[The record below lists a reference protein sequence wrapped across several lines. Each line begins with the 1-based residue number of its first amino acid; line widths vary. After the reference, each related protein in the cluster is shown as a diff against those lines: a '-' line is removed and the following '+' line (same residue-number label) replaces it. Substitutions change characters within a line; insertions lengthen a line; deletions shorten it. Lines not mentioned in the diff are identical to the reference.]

1 MQYFCRMSKKLIP
14 AYLLTFVNVLG
25 FSILMPVLPF
35 IVNDYGAPKWV
46 FGLLLT
52 LYSTFQFLGAPF
64 LGSLSDTRGRKPI
77 LLISQA
83 GTLLSWVIFG
93 GALLLPDFPV
103 FGLALP
109 LLIIGLSRILDGITG
124 GNVSTTNAYVSDI
137 TTREEKSYIFGYLGG
152 IAGLGFIV
160 GPALGGFSASFS
172 IGYLGTVILSIIIS
186 IITLITIVLWLK
198 ESHPEEKR
206 VPRNRQ
212 PIWKTIFIVGR
223 IRDLEPSPVVKS
235 LFTLKAFFS
244 SMMAFYIATISLFL
258 IDLFKFDEGE
268 LGLFL
273 LVAGA
278 FLAFNQAFLSRIFI
292 RRLGEFKTLLLGL
305 GLSTVGLTAI
315 TMTSNIYVFMG
326 LYYILNLG
334 LSLSFP
340 TFNALITI
348 HANPKK
354 QGEILGVSES
364 INSLATAVFP
374 VIAAA
379 LYGMIGF
386 PLYYGIALMPLI
398 AFILA
403 FASYKKLGKTAFS
416 Q

>member
-1 MQYFCRMSKKLIP
+1 MSKKLIP

-35 IVNDYGAPKWV
+35 IVSDYGAPKWV

-52 LYSTFQFLGAPF
+52 LYSTFQFIGAPF
-64 LGSLSDTRGRKPI
+64 LGSLSDTKGRKPV

-83 GTLLSWVIFG
+83 GTLVSWIIFG
-93 GALLLPDFPV
+93 CAFLLPNFPV
-103 FGLALP
+103 FGIALP
-109 LLIIGLSRILDGITG
+109 LFVIGFSRILDGITG

-160 GPALGGFSASFS
+160 GPALGGYSASFS
-172 IGYLGTVILSIIIS
+172 IGYLGTILLSISVSFITFLTII
-186 IITLITIVLWLK
+186 LWLK
-198 ESHPEEKR
+198 ESHPEDKR
-206 VPRNRQ
+206 IPRERQ
-212 PIWKTIFIVGR
+212 PIWKTVFILRR
-223 IRDLEPSPVVKS
+223 IKELNPSPVIKS
-235 LFTLKAFFS
+235 LFTLKTFFS

-268 LGLFL
+268 LGFFL

-278 FLAFNQAFLSRIFI
+278 FLAFNQAVLSKQFIKRI
-292 RRLGEFKTLLLGL
+292 GEFETLLVGL
-305 GLSTVGLTAI
+305 GLSTIGLVALTL
-315 TMTSNIYVFMG
+315 TSNLYVFIG
-326 LYYILNLG
+326 FYYVLNLG

-348 HANPKK
+348 HANPQK

-364 INSLATAVFP
+364 INSLATALFP
-374 VIAAA
+374 VLAAT
-379 LYGMIGF
+379 LYGIIGYKV
-386 PLYYGIALMPLI
+386 YYLIASLALF

-403 FASYKKLGKTAFS
+403 FRSFVKLGKEAFD
-416 Q
+416 

>member
-1 MQYFCRMSKKLIP
+1 MSKKLIP

-35 IVNDYGAPKWV
+35 IVRDYGAPKWV

-52 LYSTFQFLGAPF
+52 LYSTFQFIGATYLGR
-64 LGSLSDTRGRKPI
+64 LSDARGRKPI

-83 GTLLSWVIFG
+83 GTLFSWVIFG
-93 GALLLPDFPV
+93 FALLLPDFPL

-109 LLIIGLSRILDGITG
+109 LVIIGLSRILDGITG
-124 GNVSTTNAYVSDI
+124 GNVSTTNAYVSDV
-137 TTREEKSYIFGYLGG
+137 TTREEKSYVFGYLGG

-160 GPALGGFSASFS
+160 GPAIGGYSSSFS
-172 IGYLGTVILSIIIS
+172 IGYLGTIILSIAIS
-186 IITLITIVLWLK
+186 LITLLTIVFWLK

-206 VPRNRQ
+206 TVRNRQ
-212 PIWKTIFIVGR
+212 PLWKSIFIVRR
-223 IRDLEPSPVVKS
+223 IRELEPSPVVKS
-235 LFTLKAFFS
+235 LFILKAFFS
-244 SMMAFYIATISLFL
+244 SMMAFYIASISLFL

-273 LVAGA
+273 LIAGA
-278 FLAFNQAFLSRIFI
+278 FLAFNQAFLSKLFI
-292 RRLGEFKTLLLGL
+292 RRLGEFKTLLVGL
-305 GLSTVGLTAI
+305 ALATVGII
-315 TMTSNIYVFMG
+315 TITLTSN
-326 LYYILNLG
+326 LYLFIAFYYLLNLG

-348 HANPKK
+348 HANPAK
-354 QGEILGVSES
+354 QGEILGISES

-374 VIAAA
+374 VISAA
-379 LYGMIGF
+379 LYGIIGF
-386 PLYYGIALMPLI
+386 QLYYIVALLPLI

-403 FASYKKLGKTAFS
+403 MSSYKRLGKAAFK
-416 Q
+416 

>member
-1 MQYFCRMSKKLIP
+1 MSKKLIP

-35 IVNDYGAPKWV
+35 IVDNYGAPKWV

-52 LYSTFQFLGAPF
+52 LYSTFQFIGAPF

-83 GTLLSWVIFG
+83 GTLLSWIIFG
-93 GALLLPDFPV
+93 CALLLPDLPIL
-103 FGLALP
+103 GLSLP
-109 LLIIGLSRILDGITG
+109 LLVIGLSRILDGITG

-152 IAGLGFIV
+152 IAGVGFIV
-160 GPALGGFSASFS
+160 GPALGGYSASFS
-172 IGYLGTVILSIIIS
+172 IGYLGTVLLSIAVS
-186 IITLITIVLWLK
+186 IITFLTIVFWLK
-198 ESHPEEKR
+198 ESHPVEKR
-206 VPRNRQ
+206 VPRKKQ
-212 PIWKTIFIVGR
+212 SLWKTIFIVR
-223 IRDLEPSPVVKS
+223 RVRELDPDPAIKT
-235 LFTLKAFFS
+235 LFTVKAFFS
-244 SMMAFYIATISLFL
+244 SMMAFYIATMSLFL

-273 LVAGA
+273 LIAGA
-278 FLAFNQAFLSRIFI
+278 FLAFNQAFISKQFIKRI
-292 RRLGEFKTLLLGL
+292 GEFETLLVGL
-305 GLSTVGLTAI
+305 GLSTIGLIAI
-315 TMTSNIYVFMG
+315 TLTSNLYVFVG
-326 LYYILNLG
+326 FYYILNLG

-364 INSLATAVFP
+364 ISSLATAIFP
-374 VIAAA
+374 VLAAT
-379 LYGMIGF
+379 LYGIIGF
-386 PLYYGIALMPLI
+386 KVYYLIAVLALI
-398 AFILA
+398 AFMLA
-403 FASYKKLGKTAFS
+403 LRSFLKLGKEAFD
-416 Q
+416 

>member
-1 MQYFCRMSKKLIP
+1 MSKKLIP

-52 LYSTFQFLGAPF
+52 LYSTFQFIGAPI
-64 LGSLSDTRGRKPI
+64 LGSLSDTKGRKPI

-83 GTLLSWVIFG
+83 GTLLSWFIF
-93 GALLLPDFPV
+93 ALALVLPDFSV

-124 GNVSTTNAYVSDI
+124 GNVSATNAYVSDV

-160 GPALGGFSASFS
+160 GPAIGGYSASFS
-172 IGYLGTVILSIIIS
+172 IGYLGTVLLSIGIS
-186 IITLITIVLWLK
+186 IITLLTIVLWLK

-206 VPRNRQ
+206 APRNRQ
-212 PIWKTIFIVGR
+212 PFWKAIFIVRR

-244 SMMAFYIATISLFL
+244 AMMAFYIATISLFL

-292 RRLGEFKTLLLGL
+292 KKLGEFRTLLFGL
-305 GLSTVGLTAI
+305 GLATFGLIAI
-315 TMTSNIYVFMG
+315 TLTTNIYVFVG
-326 LYYILNLG
+326 FYYFLNLG

-374 VIAAA
+374 VLAAV
-379 LYGMIGF
+379 LYGLIGF
-386 PLYYGIALMPLI
+386 PVYYLI
-398 AFILA
+398 ATLPLVALFIA
-403 FASYKKLGKTAFS
+403 IGSFKKLGKAAFS
-416 Q
+416 

>member
-1 MQYFCRMSKKLIP
+1 MSKKLIP

-35 IVNDYGAPKWV
+35 IVSDYGAPKWV

-52 LYSTFQFLGAPF
+52 LYSTFQFIGAPF

-83 GTLLSWVIFG
+83 GTLLSWIIFG
-93 GALLLPDFPV
+93 FALLLPNFPV
-103 FGLALP
+103 YGFALP
-109 LLIIGLSRILDGITG
+109 LIIIGLSRILDGITG

-160 GPALGGFSASFS
+160 GPAIGGFSASFS
-172 IGYLGTVILSIIIS
+172 IGYLGTIFLSIGIS
-186 IITLITIVLWLK
+186 VITLLTIIFWLK

-206 VPRNRQ
+206 AVRNRQ
-212 PIWKTIFIVGR
+212 PLWKTIFIVR
-223 IRDLEPSPVVKS
+223 RVRELDPSPVIKS
-235 LFTLKAFFS
+235 LFVLKAFFS
-244 SMMAFYIATISLFL
+244 SMMAFYIASISLFL
-258 IDLFKFDEGE
+258 IDLFTFDEGQ

-278 FLAFNQAFLSRIFI
+278 FLAFNQAFLSKLFI
-292 RRLGEFKTLLLGL
+292 RRLGEFRTLL
-305 GLSTVGLTAI
+305 VGLALATIGIIAI
-315 TMTSNIYVFMG
+315 TMTSNLYAFIGF
-326 LYYILNLG
+326 YYILNLG

-354 QGEILGVSES
+354 QGEILGISES

-374 VIAAA
+374 VLSAG
-379 LYGMIGF
+379 LYGIIGYQ
-386 PLYYGIALMPLI
+386 LYYIIAILPLV

-403 FASYKKLGKTAFS
+403 MGSYKKLGKAAFK
-416 Q
+416 

>member
-1 MQYFCRMSKKLIP
+1 MSKKLIP

-52 LYSTFQFLGAPF
+52 LYSTFQFIGAPY
-64 LGSLSDTRGRKPI
+64 LGSLSDTKGRKPI

-83 GTLLSWVIFG
+83 GTLLSWIIFAV
-93 GALLLPDFPV
+93 ALLLPDFPV

-109 LLIIGLSRILDGITG
+109 LVIIGLSRILDGITG
-124 GNVSTTNAYVSDI
+124 GNVSTTNAYVSDV

-172 IGYLGTVILSIIIS
+172 IGYLGTVFVTMGIS
-186 IITLITIVLWLK
+186 IITLLTIIFWLK

-206 VPRNRQ
+206 IERNRQ
-212 PIWKTIFIVGR
+212 PLWKSIFIVR
-223 IRDLEPSPVVKS
+223 RVKELNPSPLIKS

-244 SMMAFYIATISLFL
+244 SMMAFYIATISLYL
-258 IDLFKFDEGE
+258 IDLFGFDEGE

-278 FLAFNQAFLSRIFI
+278 FLAFNQAFLSKQFI
-292 RRLGEFKTLLLGL
+292 KRLGEFKTLLIGL
-305 GLSTVGLTAI
+305 GLSTIGLIALTL
-315 TMTSNIYVFMG
+315 TSNLYLFIGF
-326 LYYILNLG
+326 YYILNLG

-354 QGEILGVSES
+354 QGEILGISES
-364 INSLATAVFP
+364 INSLATAIFP
-374 VIAAA
+374 VLAAA
-379 LYGMIGF
+379 LYGIIGYQ
-386 PLYYGIALMPLI
+386 LYYIIAALPLI
-398 AFILA
+398 ALFLA
-403 FASYKKLGKTAFS
+403 ISSIKRLGKNAFS
-416 Q
+416 

>member
-1 MQYFCRMSKKLIP
+1 
-14 AYLLTFVNVLG
+14 
-25 FSILMPVLPF
+25 MPVLPF

-93 GALLLPDFPV
+93 GALLLPEFPI

-109 LLIIGLSRILDGITG
+109 LLIIGLSRILDGLTG

-186 IITLITIVLWLK
+186 TITLITIVLWLK
-198 ESHPEEKR
+198 ESHPVEKR
-206 VPRNRQ
+206 APRNRQ
-212 PIWKTIFIVGR
+212 PLWKSIFIVR
-223 IRDLEPSPVVKS
+223 RVKELNPAPIIKS
-235 LFTLKAFFS
+235 LFVLKAFFS

-268 LGLFL
+268 LGIFL

-278 FLAFNQAFLSRIFI
+278 FLSFNQAFLSRVFI
-292 RRLGEFKTLLLGL
+292 RKLGEFRTLLLGL
-305 GLSTVGLTAI
+305 GLATVGLIAI
-315 TMTSNIYVFMG
+315 TLTSNLYVFIG
-326 LYYILNLG
+326 FYYILNLG

-348 HANPKK
+348 HANPQK
-354 QGEILGVSES
+354 QGEILGISES

-374 VIAAA
+374 VVAAA
-379 LYGMIGF
+379 LYGVIGF
-386 PLYYGIALMPLI
+386 PVYYLIALMPLT
-398 AFILA
+398 AFIMA
-403 FASYKKLGKTAFS
+403 FSWYKKLGKAAFA

>member
-1 MQYFCRMSKKLIP
+1 MSKKLIP

-25 FSILMPVLPF
+25 FSILMPILPF

-52 LYSTFQFLGAPF
+52 LYSTFQFIGAPF
-64 LGSLSDTRGRKPI
+64 LGSLSDTKGRKPI

-83 GTLLSWVIFG
+83 GTLLSWGIFAF
-93 GALLLPDFPV
+93 ALVLPNFPV
-103 FGLALP
+103 FGVALP
-109 LLIIGLSRILDGITG
+109 LLVIGLSRILDGITG

-137 TTREEKSYIFGYLGG
+137 TTRQEKSYIFGYLGG

-160 GPALGGFSASFS
+160 GPALGGYSASFS
-172 IGYLGTVILSIIIS
+172 IGYLGTVIVTTVIS
-186 IITLITIVLWLK
+186 LVTLLTIVFWLK
-198 ESHPEEKR
+198 ESHTEEKR
-206 VPRNRQ
+206 VARNRQ
-212 PIWKTIFIVGR
+212 PLWKTIFIVRR
-223 IRDLEPSPVVKS
+223 IRELNPSPVVKS

-244 SMMAFYIATISLFL
+244 SMMAFYIASISLFL
-258 IDLFKFDEGE
+258 IDLFNFDEGE

-278 FLAFNQAFLSRIFI
+278 FLAFNQAFLSKIFI
-292 RRLGEFKTLLLGL
+292 KRLGEFRTLLIGL
-305 GLSTVGLTAI
+305 GLSTIGLIAI
-315 TMTSNIYVFMG
+315 TLTSDLYIFVGF
-326 LYYILNLG
+326 YYILNLG

-364 INSLATAVFP
+364 ISSLATAIFP
-374 VIAAA
+374 VLSAA
-379 LYGMIGF
+379 LYGIIGF
-386 PLYYGIALMPLI
+386 QLYYIIAALPLI
-398 AFILA
+398 AFLLA
-403 FASYKKLGKTAFS
+403 LSSFKKLGKSAFS
-416 Q
+416 

>member
-1 MQYFCRMSKKLIP
+1 MSKKLIP

-35 IVNDYGAPKWV
+35 IVSDYGAPKWV

-52 LYSTFQFLGAPF
+52 LYSTFQFIGAPF

-83 GTLLSWVIFG
+83 GTLLSWIIFG
-93 GALLLPDFPV
+93 VALVLPNFPV
-103 FGLALP
+103 YGFALP
-109 LLIIGLSRILDGITG
+109 LIIIGLSRILDGITG
-124 GNVSTTNAYVSDI
+124 GNVSTTNAYVSDV

-160 GPALGGFSASFS
+160 GPAIGGFSASFS
-172 IGYLGTVILSIIIS
+172 IGYLGTIFLSIGIS
-186 IITLITIVLWLK
+186 VITLLTIIFWLK
-198 ESHPEEKR
+198 ESLPEEKR
-206 VPRNRQ
+206 AVRNRQ
-212 PIWKTIFIVGR
+212 PLWKTIFIVR
-223 IRDLEPSPVVKS
+223 RVRELDPSPVIKS
-235 LFTLKAFFS
+235 LFILKAFFS
-244 SMMAFYIATISLFL
+244 SMMAFYIASISLFL
-258 IDLFKFDEGE
+258 IDLFKFNEGE

-278 FLAFNQAFLSRIFI
+278 FLAFNQAFLSKLFI
-292 RRLGEFKTLLLGL
+292 KRLGEFRTLL
-305 GLSTVGLTAI
+305 VGLALATIGVIAI
-315 TMTSNIYVFMG
+315 TMTSNLYLFIAFYYV
-326 LYYILNLG
+326 LNLG

-354 QGEILGVSES
+354 QGEILGISES

-374 VIAAA
+374 VLSAA
-379 LYGMIGF
+379 LYGIIGYQLYF
-386 PLYYGIALMPLI
+386 IIAILPLT

-403 FASYKKLGKTAFS
+403 MVSYKKLGKAAFK
-416 Q
+416 